1 MKNLKEMKLM
11 MERLESPRWTDTE
24 YQKRVKQLNESITS
38 DEFEEIIDRY
48 EEEVTEESD
57 DFDDIGRMVSGRA
70 EMEIQEKYPNITVDY
85 RPAMDSQ
92 QNQKRL
98 YSAYDKEEEE
108 TVEYYFEP

>member
-1 MKNLKEMKLM
+1 MNKEFYRMQMLAGII
-11 MERLESPRWTDTE
+11 TE
-24 YQKRVKQLNESITS
+24 NQYKHRKQLNESITS

-57 DFDDIGRMVSGRA
+57 DFDDIGRMVSERA
-70 EMEIQEKYPNITVDY
+70 EMEIQKEYPNITVDY
-85 RPAMDSQ
+85 SPAMDSQ

-108 TVEYYFEP
+108 TVAEYYFEP